1 MPPEGALVLRKEV
14 DVYKVLGVVPGLSKG
29 CGSACS

>member
-1 MPPEGALVLRKEV
+1 MPPEGALVLRKGV

-29 CGSACS
+29 CGTVCR